1 MQLPQ
6 RRFSVGKIVLVTLLA
21 AATLTSVAAKA
32 AVLTLTSHDLPPYS
46 YPSGEGSADGIAVRA
61 VQCSARLVGVPVNIV
76 FVPWKRAQLIVKNG
90 GADGFFAAS
99 HSAARDEYAVLSS
112 TIAPQQWVWYLK
124 KDSPLTPGSAE
135 FKERATISSF
145 LGANMHDWLE
155 EQQFKTVNPPQ
166 KNANLLAMLLI
177 GRIDAILANRLVME
191 ELLHDAGQAH
201 LVKSALAL
209 DKPLGI
215 YFGKSFLKTQAPDY
229 LQRWNA
235 AISKCVTKSSLAQ

>member
-21 AATLTSVAAKA
+21 AATLTSVAAKP

-99 HSAARDEYAVLSS
+99 HKVVGTPSCWKNGKIIRPEAGRADTVSLSA
-112 TIAPQQWVWYLK
+112 
-124 KDSPLTPGSAE
+124 
-135 FKERATISSF
+135 
-145 LGANMHDWLE
+145 
-155 EQQFKTVNPPQ
+155 
-166 KNANLLAMLLI
+166 
-177 GRIDAILANRLVME
+177 
-191 ELLHDAGQAH
+191 
-201 LVKSALAL
+201 
-209 DKPLGI
+209 
-215 YFGKSFLKTQAPDY
+215 
-229 LQRWNA
+229 
-235 AISKCVTKSSLAQ
+235 